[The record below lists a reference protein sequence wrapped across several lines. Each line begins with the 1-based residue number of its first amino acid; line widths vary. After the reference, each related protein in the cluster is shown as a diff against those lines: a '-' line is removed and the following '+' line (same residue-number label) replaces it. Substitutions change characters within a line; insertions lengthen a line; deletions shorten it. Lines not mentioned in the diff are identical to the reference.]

1 MKRIVSV
8 FALGVLAVS
17 CAQKADDSA
26 ESDSTNLRLPSIT
39 QDLGEVIKC
48 RYFEDRE
55 FSLRLEKGPLGGI
68 WLKGDLVFFFNS
80 FRFDKLDALVTR
92 IDFDKAKPTQV
103 KFVFDPSK
111 PGIISGL
118 YSSAGKRFLVNSM
131 ELLDGNLRTSEEYG
145 GSTEWFGTCTASSAV
160 IQKASRIL
168 KK

>member
-80 FRFDKLDALVTR
+80 FRFDKLDALVS
-92 IDFDKAKPTQV
+92 V
-103 KFVFDPSK
+103 CLS
-111 PGIISGL
+111 
-118 YSSAGKRFLVNSM
+118 
-131 ELLDGNLRTSEEYG
+131 
-145 GSTEWFGTCTASSAV
+145 
-160 IQKASRIL
+160 
-168 KK
+168 